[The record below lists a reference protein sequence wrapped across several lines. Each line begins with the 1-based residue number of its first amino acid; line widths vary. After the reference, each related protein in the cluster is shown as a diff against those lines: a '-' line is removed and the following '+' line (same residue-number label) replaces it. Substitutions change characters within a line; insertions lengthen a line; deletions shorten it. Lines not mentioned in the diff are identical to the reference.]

1 MKLFFFVNYC
11 QKCNL
16 FGDFYQQ
23 YSILVP
29 SKCSNVFIRFSK
41 LTGVTVFAQLSEKK
55 TVSPNAKVYIF
66 SQNLTQSFVE
76 R

>member
-1 MKLFFFVNYC
+1 MKLFFFVNHC

-16 FGDFYQQ
+16 FGAFYEQ

-66 SQNLTQSFVE
+66 SQNLT
-76 R
+76 